1 MFIKKTK
8 LIKDMETY
16 TMLTEIFICNYMKN
30 IRILERK
37 NNTLKTRGKNV
48 RRICKKRQLTF

>member
-8 LIKDMETY
+8 LIKNMETY

>member
-1 MFIKKTK
+1 
-8 LIKDMETY
+8 
-16 TMLTEIFICNYMKN
+16 MKN

-37 NNTLKTRGKNV
+37 NNTLKTGVMNL